1 MPVVRRV
8 GLRRRAVAAPE
19 RALRRHRE
27 ETARGVPLSLD
38 DVLDAQNRRDEGDR
52 MRPVGAMQPAADAV
66 LVETDG
72 LTQEEVVDRLVRLIE
87 ARRRP
92 RHA

>member
-1 MPVVRRV
+1 M
-8 GLRRRAVAAPE
+8 
-19 RALRRHRE
+19 H
-27 ETARGVPLSLD
+27 
-38 DVLDAQNRRDEGDR
+38 
-52 MRPVGAMQPAADAV
+52 PAADAV

-72 LTQEEVVDRLVRLIE
+72 LTPEEVVDRLVRLIE